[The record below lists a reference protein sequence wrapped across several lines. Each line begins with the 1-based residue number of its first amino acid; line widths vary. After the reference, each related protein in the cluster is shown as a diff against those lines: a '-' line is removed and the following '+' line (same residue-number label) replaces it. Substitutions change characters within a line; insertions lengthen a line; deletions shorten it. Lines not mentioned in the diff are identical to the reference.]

1 MQAQAR
7 FTAQHRSKL
16 MHLPHQD
23 KILVLIRPL
32 QPSAALAALCSP
44 ALRWPVYGVWPS
56 SVVAGVKVRILLVKM
71 VRDKR
76 IKDG

>member
-1 MQAQAR
+1 MQARAR

-16 MHLPHQD
+16 MHSPHQD

-32 QPSAALAALCSP
+32 QPGTAVAGI
-44 ALRWPVYGVWPS
+44 W
-56 SVVAGVKVRILLVKM
+56 SVPCVLAGVKVRILLVKM

-76 IKDG
+76 IKDGQK

>member
-32 QPSAALAALCSP
+32 QPSAALCSP

-71 VRDKR
+71 VWDKR
-76 IKDG
+76 IKDGQK